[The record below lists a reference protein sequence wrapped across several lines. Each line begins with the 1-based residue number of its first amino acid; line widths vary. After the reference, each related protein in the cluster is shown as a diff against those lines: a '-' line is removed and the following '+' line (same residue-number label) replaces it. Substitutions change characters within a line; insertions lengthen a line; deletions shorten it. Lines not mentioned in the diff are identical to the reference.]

1 MSENKRGGKNMT
13 LYEITQEI
21 LATQD
26 AIDGAVSRLHGEH
39 PEMAK
44 EELLQLLLP
53 DFKKKILSYARVSKN
68 KSAEEA
74 ELSAEIKR
82 LQERKKK
89 VTEQITTINNSI
101 LECML
106 AVNKN
111 SVSDALF
118 SVTVKVLQPKLIIDD
133 KKYIPDQFLDPQD
146 PKVNKKELNK
156 WAQTHDVSSFGHFEP
171 NFSLQVK

>member
-1 MSENKRGGKNMT
+1 MT

-26 AIDGAVSRLHGEH
+26 TIDGAVSRLHGEH

-74 ELSAEIKR
+74 ELAAEIKR

-118 SVTVKVLQPKLIIDD
+118 SVTVKELQPKLIIDD

>member
-1 MSENKRGGKNMT
+1 MT

-21 LATQD
+21 LANQD

-53 DFKKKILSYARVSKN
+53 DFKKKILGYARVAKN
-68 KSAEEA
+68 LSAEEA
-74 ELSAEIKR
+74 ELAAEIKR
-82 LQERKKK
+82 LQERKKN
-89 VTEQITTINNSI
+89 VTERIATINNSI

-111 SVSDALF
+111 SISDALF
-118 SVTVKVLQPKLIIDD
+118 SIAVKELQPKLIIDD
-133 KKYIPDQFLDPQD
+133 EKSIPDQFLVPQD
-146 PKVNKKELNK
+146 PKINK
-156 WAQTHDVSSFGHFEP
+156 
-171 NFSLQVK
+171 FS

>member
-1 MSENKRGGKNMT
+1 MT
-13 LYEITQEI
+13 LHEITQEI
-21 LATQD
+21 LINQD

-118 SVTVKVLQPKLIIDD
+118 SVTVKELQPKLIIDD

>member
-1 MSENKRGGKNMT
+1 MT

-118 SVTVKVLQPKLIIDD
+118 SVTVKELQPKLIIDD

>member
-1 MSENKRGGKNMT
+1 MT

-21 LATQD
+21 LANQD

-53 DFKKKILSYARVSKN
+53 DFKKKILGYARVAKN
-68 KSAEEA
+68 LSAEEA
-74 ELSAEIKR
+74 ELAAEIKR
-82 LQERKKK
+82 LQERKKN
-89 VTEQITTINNSI
+89 VTERIATINNSI

-111 SVSDALF
+111 SISDALF
-118 SVTVKVLQPKLIIDD
+118 SIAVKELQPKLIIDD
-133 KKYIPDQFLDPQD
+133 EKSIPDQFLVPQD
-146 PKVNKKELNK
+146 PKIN
-156 WAQTHDVSSFGHFEP
+156 
-171 NFSLQVK
+171 

>member
-1 MSENKRGGKNMT
+1 MT

-26 AIDGAVSRLHGEH
+26 AIEGAVRRLHGEH

-74 ELSAEIKR
+74 ELSAEIRR

-118 SVTVKVLQPKLIIDD
+118 SVTVKELQPKLIIDD